1 MLKDSNKNLYVY
13 PLIVSILLFILG
25 GIMIVNNL
33 SVYGL
38 NLRTHVVSGFGG
50 HLLILIGVISLI
62 VTYYSFSP
70 FSKIRNLDKMFTK
83 RRKHSKP

>member
-1 MLKDSNKNLYVY
+1 
-13 PLIVSILLFILG
+13 
-25 GIMIVNNL
+25 MIVNNL